1 MCVCLLPQEFL
12 AATIETHVQLREEMY
27 VEAFEQLDADG
38 TGFISK
44 QNLKELLGDDYDERT
59 VNGMIEEVDTKDN
72 GRIDIEEFLQMM
84 RSEPPGNSPLLLSSP
99 RALGLSPAGP
109 AALAAPGAEPEEAE
123 AAAPLPPR

>member
-12 AATIETHVQLREEMY
+12 AATIGTHVQLREEMY

>member
-1 MCVCLLPQEFL
+1 MLPQEFL